1 VEGTERLS
9 ESTKDAIPVPTGGSG
24 NPRLSRVQAAFFD
37 LDKTIIARAALVA
50 FSGPL
55 HRAGY
60 LSRWLVLRA
69 LYGQFVFHYFGAD
82 DERMAKMR
90 ESALRVTRGWP
101 QAHIRELVEAAIDE
115 VIDPIIYA
123 EALELIRHHRDEGHR
138 VYIVSASPEEVVVPL
153 ARHLG
158 ADQAIATRAR
168 LDAEGR
174 YTGEVEFYAF
184 GPFKAQAMRDEAD
197 RHGIDLDASYA
208 YTDSATDLPM
218 LETVG
223 HPVAVNPD
231 RELLKAATAR
241 EWEIRVFERP
251 ISMRSR
257 RPVPSA
263 AAAGISSGVLA
274 ATGALV
280 AGGWWWWRN
289 RVTTERAP
297 GGAWLA
303 AAPRLGRIRPRA
315 ASSTRRQRA
324 RRGR

>member
-1 VEGTERLS
+1 M
-9 ESTKDAIPVPTGGSG
+9 
-24 NPRLSRVQAAFFD
+24 QAAFFD

-50 FSGPL
+50 FSRPL

-90 ESALRVTRGWP
+90 ESALRVTKGWP
-101 QAHIRELVEAAIDE
+101 QEQIRALVEETLDE

-123 EALELIRHHRDEGHR
+123 EALDLIRAHRDAGRR
-138 VYIVSASPEEVVVPL
+138 VYIVSASPEEVVLPL

-168 LDAEGR
+168 VDEQGR
-174 YTGEVEFYAF
+174 YTGEVDLYAY
-184 GPFKAQAMRDEAD
+184 GPFKAEAMRTEAD
-197 RHGIDLDASYA
+197 RLGIDLTESYA
-208 YTDSATDLPM
+208 YSDSHTDIPM

-231 RELLKAATAR
+231 RELLKHAT
-241 EWEIRVFERP
+241 EHGWEIEVFERP

-263 AAAGISSGVLA
+263 RAAGVGGGLLLTAMAAGAAAWWWGRARATTARGSG
-274 ATGALV
+274 
-280 AGGWWWWRN
+280 GGWF
-289 RVTTERAP
+289 
-297 GGAWLA
+297 G
-303 AAPRLGRIRPRA
+303 AAPNLRRPA
-315 ASSTRRQRA
+315 ASSTRRRRA
-324 RRGR
+324 R

>member
-1 VEGTERLS
+1 MQDRSGTAGWEHRRRLG
-9 ESTKDAIPVPTGGSG
+9 P
-24 NPRLSRVQAAFFD
+24 VQAAFFD

-82 DERMAKMR
+82 DDRMAKMR
-90 ESALRVTRGWP
+90 ESALRVTKGWP
-101 QAHIRELVEAAIDE
+101 QAHIKQLVEETLDE

-123 EALELIRHHRDEGHR
+123 EALELIREHQAAGHR
-138 VYIVSASPEEVVVPL
+138 VYIVSASPEEVVAPL

-168 LDAEGR
+168 LDDEGR
-174 YTGEVEFYAF
+174 YTGEVAFYAF
-184 GPFKAQAMRDEAD
+184 GPFKAQAMQAEAL
-197 RHGIDLDASYA
+197 RIGIDLAESYA

-218 LETVG
+218 LEAVG

-231 RELLKAATAR
+231 RELLKAASAR
-241 EWEIRVFERP
+241 GWEIQVFERP

-257 RPVPSA
+257 RPAPGPA
-263 AAAGISSGVLA
+263 ARVGGGAAVAAVAAGMALWWLLRDRTPAPTSGRGDGTSSGL
-274 ATGALV
+274 
-280 AGGWWWWRN
+280 R
-289 RVTTERAP
+289 R
-297 GGAWLA
+297 
-303 AAPRLGRIRPRA
+303 RA
-315 ASSTRRQRA
+315 ASWMRR
-324 RRGR
+324 RRG